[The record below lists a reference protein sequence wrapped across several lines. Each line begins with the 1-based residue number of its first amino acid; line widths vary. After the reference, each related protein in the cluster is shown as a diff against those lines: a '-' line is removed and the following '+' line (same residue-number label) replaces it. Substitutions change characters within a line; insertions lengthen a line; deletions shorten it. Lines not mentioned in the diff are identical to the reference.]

1 VSRGSSRTPL
11 RGLPRPQAIGLPS
24 PGDLELDTVMV
35 PREAFFGATE
45 DVPAKDAVGRICAE
59 QITPYP
65 PGIPVLLPGE
75 RIGQEA
81 LEYLLTGVEAGMVL
95 PDPTDPQLKSV
106 RVVA

>member
-1 VSRGSSRTPL
+1 M
-11 RGLPRPQAIGLPS
+11 PS

-35 PREAFFGATE
+35 LRDAFFARTE
-45 DVPAKDAVGRICAE
+45 DVPSKEAVERTCAE

-81 LEYLLTGVEAGMVL
+81 LDYLVTGVQAGMVL
-95 PDPTDPQLKSV
+95 PDPTDPQLETV